1 MNPSTICYQRTR
13 KSLFGQVNSIFGK
26 IVAGVFLIW
35 AVWREKKGF
44 CRDLEINFP
53 QKSLEILLQTS
64 P

>member
-1 MNPSTICYQRTR
+1 MNPSTIYYQLTR

-26 IVAGVFLIW
+26 IVAGVFLFW

-53 QKSLEILLQTS
+53 QKKS
-64 P
+64 